1 MGSYLVTDLIPN
13 TNNGP
18 HVIYTSG
25 DILACFLGIVYGVFS
40 LGIAA
45 PNFKAIAEGRV
56 AGKLA
61 FDIMEREP
69 SIKIDEGK
77 PVGDVKGR
85 IEFKDVTFEYPSRP
99 GQKILDNFSAVF
111 E

>member
-1 MGSYLVTDLIPN
+1 MGSYLVTDNI
-13 TNNGP
+13 NNSNSSK
-18 HVIYTSG
+18 IYSAG

-61 FDIMEREP
+61 FDVIERQP
-69 SIKIDEGK
+69 LI
-77 PVGDVKGR
+77 
-85 IEFKDVTFEYPSRP
+85 
-99 GQKILDNFSAVF
+99 ILDDP
-111 E
+111 